1 MTFRS
6 AGRPAALCSQAML
19 LERFGLPGKVAIVT
33 GASRGIGAAASRA
46 LAEAGAD
53 LVVSAR
59 DPDVLGALAEKLSDT
74 GRRVVP
80 IAADL
85 NDLDTLPALIE
96 AATSL
101 GRVDIL
107 VNNVGGT
114 MPRPFMKTSPRYL
127 EAAFHFNVTVAFEL
141 TRLVVPPMLAVGGGS
156 VINISSTMGRLAD
169 RGYVAYG
176 TAKAALIH
184 MSRLAA
190 VDLSPK
196 IRVNVVAPGSIETDA
211 LGTVLNDDMRRT
223 MTAMTPAHRLGTP
236 EDIAAAIVYLASDA
250 GAFLTGKVLEVD
262 GGLNAPNLPLGL
274 PDL

>member
-1 MTFRS
+1 
-6 AGRPAALCSQAML
+6 ML